1 MWILEAQRFNN
12 RGADSVGGKSTGW
25 LHFGYM
31 NIAFPTKRRAAE
43 YYDMH
48 NSHMRGLNAH
58 NTWRS
63 DYDPDTFLRYVV
75 RSYNTA
81 KKKARKSPAKK
92 SRPRRRKKPLRT
104 AFSDVDDALV
114 MAIWRNN
121 GMI

>member
-25 LHFGYM
+25 LHVGYM

-75 RSYNTA
+75 RSYNNEELTVVPFD
-81 KKKARKSPAKK
+81 PADA
-92 SRPRRRKKPLRT
+92 PKPQ
-104 AFSDVDDALV
+104 SDCDL
-114 MAIWRNN
+114 MWT
-121 GMI
+121 